1 MAETARYST
10 IFCGF
15 SSLMDID
22 KLIPYGPNG
31 DNKDGFSSLMDID
44 KLIHIMDDDILDKSF
59 SSLMDIDKL
68 IRAGVRQ
75 CAGVVLVL

>member
-22 KLIPYGPNG
+22 KLILAEETKEAA
-31 DNKDGFSSLMDID
+31 D
-44 KLIHIMDDDILDKSF
+44 SF

-75 CAGVVLVL
+75 CVGVVLVL